1 MKSITGQAFRA
12 QSLAFVGALWLIPRL
27 LSAAPDIA
35 LQMTVD
41 TLVPAAGQPVQ
52 FTITASNIGAD
63 AANGVQVTD
72 QLPAE
77 LRIPAGMAAFPSAGT
92 YDAASGVW
100 SIGALAA
107 GANATLV
114 IPAIVAV
121 ATQPPCSVNVARL
134 NSPADADSSN
144 NRAVA
149 AVKANLADQCT
160 DLVIV
165 SSGGNVHGCDYSY
178 ELKYWVTVSNAGPDD
193 AHAVYLDM
201 AQSPEI
207 VPHLKFVDNE
217 CDGLRCTFA
226 SLPAGASVTVDAKSA
241 TLDFNNT
248 KYVTFSFAVSSSE
261 TDYATGNNQ
270 RVDNISIPNTP
281 GCNYYDESDDSNIN
295 CFIATAAYGS
305 VLEPHVVVLRQ
316 FRDQYLKRTA
326 LGRAFIRLYYRHS
339 PPMAA
344 VIAQHEW
351 LRFLVRSLLTPLV
364 LAIAFPLRALIF
376 AGLMALLCSATA
388 RGRVLGRCLA
398 GGDVECATTTVVPAP
413 GGQSHEDA

>member
-41 TLVPAAGQPVQ
+41 TAVPTVGQPVQ
-52 FTITASNIGAD
+52 FTLTASNIGAD

-72 QLPAE
+72 QLPVE
-77 LRIPAGMAAFPSAGT
+77 LKIPAGMAAFPSTGT
-92 YDAASGVW
+92 YDTATGVW
-100 SIGALAA
+100 SIGALGT
-107 GANATLV
+107 GANATLLL
-114 IPAIVAV
+114 PAIVV
-121 ATQPPCSVNVARL
+121 ASPQPICSVNVARL
-134 NSPADADSSN
+134 TSPSDADSSN

-165 SSGGNVHGCDYSY
+165 SSGGNVHGCDYSF

-207 VPHLKFVDNE
+207 VPHLRFVSNQ

-226 SLPAGASVTVDAKSA
+226 SLPAGASVTVDAKSG

-248 KYVTFSFAVSSSE
+248 KYVTFNFAVSSSE
-261 TDYATGNNQ
+261 TDYATANNQ

-281 GCNYYDESDDSNIN
+281 GCNYYDDSDDSNIN

-305 VLEPHVVVLRQ
+305 ELEPHVVALRK

-326 LGRAFIRLYYRHS
+326 LGGAFIRFYYRHS
-339 PPMAA
+339 PPVAA
-344 VIAQHEW
+344 VIAEHEW
-351 LRFLVRSLLTPLV
+351 LRFLVRMLLTPLV
-364 LAIAFPLRALIF
+364 LAIAFPLRALML
-376 AGLMALLCSATA
+376 AALVTITLVA
-388 RGRVLGRCLA
+388 RSRRARVAAL
-398 GGDVECATTTVVPAP
+398 V
-413 GGQSHEDA
+413 

>member
-41 TLVPAAGQPVQ
+41 TAVPTVGQPVQ
-52 FTITASNIGAD
+52 FTLTASNIGAD

-72 QLPAE
+72 QLPVE
-77 LRIPAGMAAFPSAGT
+77 LKIPAGMAAFPSTGT
-92 YDAASGVW
+92 YDTATGVW
-100 SIGALAA
+100 SIGALGT
-107 GANATLV
+107 GANATLLL
-114 IPAIVAV
+114 PAIVV
-121 ATQPPCSVNVARL
+121 ASPQPICSVNVARL
-134 NSPADADSSN
+134 TSPSDADSSN

-165 SSGGNVHGCDYSY
+165 SSGGNVHGCDYSF

-207 VPHLKFVDNE
+207 VPHLRFVSNQ

-226 SLPAGASVTVDAKSA
+226 SLPAGASVTVDAKSG

-248 KYVTFSFAVSSSE
+248 KYVTFNFAVSSSE
-261 TDYATGNNQ
+261 TDYATANNQ

-281 GCNYYDESDDSNIN
+281 GCNYYDDSDDSSIN

-305 VLEPHVVVLRQ
+305 ELEPHVVALRK

-326 LGRAFIRLYYRHS
+326 LGRAFIRFYYRHS
-339 PPMAA
+339 PPVGA
-344 VIAQHEW
+344 VIAEHEW
-351 LRFLVRSLLTPLV
+351 LRFLVRMLLTPLV
-364 LAIAFPLRALIF
+364 LAIAFPLRALML
-376 AGLMALLCSATA
+376 AALVTITLVA
-388 RGRVLGRCLA
+388 RSRRARVAAL
-398 GGDVECATTTVVPAP
+398 V
-413 GGQSHEDA
+413 

>member
-41 TLVPAAGQPVQ
+41 TAVPTVGQPVQ
-52 FTITASNIGAD
+52 FTLTASNIGAD

-72 QLPAE
+72 QLPVE
-77 LRIPAGMAAFPSAGT
+77 LKIPAGMAAFPSTGT
-92 YDAASGVW
+92 YDTATGVW
-100 SIGALAA
+100 SIGALGT
-107 GANATLV
+107 GANATLLL
-114 IPAIVAV
+114 PAIVV
-121 ATQPPCSVNVARL
+121 ASPQPACSVNVARL
-134 NSPADADSSN
+134 TSPSDADSSN

-165 SSGGNVHGCDYSY
+165 SSGGNVHGCDYSF

-207 VPHLKFVDNE
+207 VPHLRFVSNQ

-226 SLPAGASVTVDAKSA
+226 SLPAGASVTVDAKSG

-248 KYVTFSFAVSSSE
+248 KYVTFNFAVSSSE
-261 TDYATGNNQ
+261 TDYATANNQ

-281 GCNYYDESDDSNIN
+281 GCNYYDDSDDSNIN

-305 VLEPHVVVLRQ
+305 ELEPHVVAMRK

-326 LGRAFIRLYYRHS
+326 LGRAFIRFYYRHS
-339 PPMAA
+339 PPVAA
-344 VIAQHEW
+344 VIAEHEW
-351 LRFLVRSLLTPLV
+351 LRFLVRMLLTPLV
-364 LAIAFPLRALIF
+364 LAIAFPLRALML
-376 AGLMALLCSATA
+376 AALVTITLVA
-388 RGRVLGRCLA
+388 RSRRARVAAL
-398 GGDVECATTTVVPAP
+398 V
-413 GGQSHEDA
+413 